1 MEVEQEEKIAKILK
15 RLNMNSEGYE
25 RIQNDACRLNEQKG
39 SHMKCNSWC
48 AQMGEKTKTS
58 FIIF

>member
-25 RIQNDACRLNEQKG
+25 RIQNDACRQNEQKG
-39 SHMKCNSWC
+39 S
-48 AQMGEKTKTS
+48 
-58 FIIF
+58 